1 MTTTP
6 RMINV
11 DSTDEQ
17 IIDFLTRVKAS
28 TPADVSIAADLARVL
43 AASGES
49 FSLSSGCTADVA
61 STGAP
66 SSLTTLLCPLYLRA
80 AGMIVPKLGV
90 PGRPAGGIDCLAQ
103 LDGYKVELTPNELR
117 SALTHAG
124 YAHFLAS
131 GWYAPLDARVFKLRQ
146 SSDTQD
152 VPTLVAASL
161 LAKKCAVGVQRA
173 GLDIRVAPY
182 GNFGKNWEDARNNA
196 RLFMAAAQQLGLDA
210 FPVLTD
216 ARFPY
221 QPFIGRKEALVAMA
235 HVFDGTGS
243 RWLSEHNAHCLQIS
257 LAAVPSETR
266 RLAASATPADLEQHF
281 FANLEAQGA
290 DATQFRHLVSRTVT
304 DHRHVLYASADGF
317 TCYLPDGIRST
328 FVRYQSALKNSN
340 EVFSDP
346 IGLVLLK
353 GPGEWMEKGE
363 PVATVRV
370 EPGHPV
376 EQVIMSLQK
385 YVCRPT
391 DVPFGPTVEGVT
403 LYE

>member
-6 RMINV
+6 RMIDV

-17 IIDFLTRVKAS
+17 IVDFLTRVKAS
-28 TPADVSIAADLARVL
+28 TPADVAIATDLARVL

-49 FSLSSGCTADVA
+49 FNLPSGCTADVA

-103 LDGYKVELTPNELR
+103 LDGYKVELAPNELR
-117 SALTHAG
+117 SVLAHAG

-131 GWYAPLDARVFKLRQ
+131 GRYAPLDARVFKLRQ
-146 SSDTQD
+146 RSGTQD

-161 LAKKCAVGVQRA
+161 LAKKCSVGVQRA
-173 GLDIRVAPY
+173 GLDIRVAPH
-182 GNFGKNWEDARNNA
+182 GNFGTKWEDAHNNA
-196 RLFMAAAQQLGLDA
+196 KLFMAVARQLGLDA
-210 FPVLTD
+210 YPVLTD

-235 HVFDGTGS
+235 HVFDETSS
-243 RWLSEHNAHCLQIS
+243 RWLNEHNAHCLQIS
-257 LAAVPSETR
+257 LAATPAGAR
-266 RLAASATPADLEQHF
+266 KLAASATPADLERYF
-281 FANLEAQGA
+281 LSNLEAQGA
-290 DATQFRHLVSRTVT
+290 DASQFRHLVRRTVT
-304 DHRHVLYASADGF
+304 DHRYVLYASADGF
-317 TCYLPDGIRST
+317 ACYSLEGIRSI
-328 FVRYQSALKNSN
+328 FVSYQSSLKNSN

-346 IGLVLLK
+346 IGLMLLK
-353 GPGEWMEKGE
+353 SPGEWMEKGE

-370 EPGHPV
+370 DPGYSV
-376 EQVIMSLQK
+376 EQVTMSLQE
-385 YVCRPT
+385 YVCRTT
-391 DVPFGPTVEGVT
+391 DVPFGPTIEGIT